1 MLHNNFARNQV
12 LSFNKIV
19 VPEDYLK
26 QNPSATAS
34 DIAAK
39 CAKDKGTFIGRLA
52 ENKADA
58 WNVTNAHA
66 IDLIVKHGDG
76 DTWMVIGEWAACLT
90 VDDCTKELDC
100 RHTANQLAAA
110 AEPLVEKALKDL
122 DVDYDYIEQG
132 IYLATNRIKDVI
144 FDIDA
149 FDLLRNTSFFKH
161 INKAFDQEKLKE
173 IFDEINPCNN
183 LPFHPTYDEQ
193 QQAFKAA
200 LRQTFEC
207 FLVEDNKYIINAL
220 TNFELEQVAFAS
232 AKACDI
238 VEAHL

>member
-39 CAKDKGTFIGRLA
+39 CAKDKGAFIGRLA

-90 VDDCTKELDC
+90 VDDHTKELDC
-100 RHTANQLAAA
+100 RYIANQLVAAT
-110 AEPLVEKALKDL
+110 EPLVKTALEGI
-122 DVDYDYIEQG
+122 DVDYGYIEQG
-132 IYLATNRIKDVI
+132 IYLATNRVKDII
-144 FDIDA
+144 FSIDA

-161 INKAFDQEKLKE
+161 INKAFDQSRLKE
-173 IFDEINPCNN
+173 IFDEINFCSN
-183 LPFHPTYDEQ
+183 LPFHPTHDEQ
-193 QQAFKAA
+193 QQAFRTA

-207 FLVEDNKYIINAL
+207 FLVEDNKYIISAL
-220 TNFELEQVAFAS
+220 TNFELEQVALAS